1 MKKRITTD
9 VVIEKLVVATCRD
22 TTTLREKHIYR
33 EALRGLVRLAKSE
46 HMLEMK
52 ANVDRLSGGSAARAA
67 RRQAKAI
74 LLAQRL
80 GGTAE
85 VGQKQLEFNQR

>member
-9 VVIEKLVVATCRD
+9 IVIENLVAATCRD
-22 TTTLREKHIYR
+22 TTSSREKHMYR

-52 ANVDRLSGGSAARAA
+52 ANVDRLTGANAARAA

-80 GGTAE
+80 GATAE
-85 VGQKQLEFNQR
+85 AGQKQLEFDQR